1 MKILKPRSRSIGVR
15 LSEEEFVAL
24 QRLSI
29 STGARSVS
37 DLARKA
43 MQDFLERTEGKDGSA
58 MNESEY
64 TAQLR
69 NLERRVGELAAQL
82 AQFKTQRPQGQA
94 THSDGDP
101 EESE

>member
-69 NLERRVGELAAQL
+69 NLEQRVGQLAAELAL
-82 AQFKTQRPQGQA
+82 FKAKQPQDDAANSNGN
-94 THSDGDP
+94 T